1 MNQEAD
7 VFRVVAELIEAYFGG
22 LRRTVRKNLTRL
34 TGAFLRLA
42 LSVRFGYGGLHLTS
56 VARVLPAGKKFKS
69 SYKWLGRFLACK
81 YFDPSSLAECM
92 LALMLGEKPPPW
104 VIVLVDQTT
113 LDGVQVINAAIPFQG
128 RAVPVAWVDFEYP
141 WKTLAPPSQN
151 TVERYLLT
159 WLGMAAP
166 PRVRLILV
174 FDRGYARVELIQDLN
189 RGRHPFLIRARSKV
203 IVEAEVR
210 GRRQRLSLG
219 RLPHRSGRATRYR
232 HVLYQSQKAEPVD
245 IIVYREQGFEQPW
258 FLLVPPDSE
267 AWLPTEQV
275 VRLYRQRRQIEH
287 CFRDWKSHLGLRGL
301 HLHVRKSERLLR
313 LLMGFTLAYLMVL
326 LLGQDPLA
334 QRLRPLFEQ
343 SRRHPRHG
351 TKKVLSALS
360 IALYLLSDSRWGQKM
375 RKRLSAILSRL
386 AQGRG
391 VALLPAF
398 SP

>member
-1 MNQEAD
+1 MNHEMD
-7 VFRVVAELIEAYFGG
+7 VFRAVAELIEAYFAG

-34 TGAFLRLA
+34 TSAFLRLA

-56 VARVLPAGKKFKS
+56 VARVLPEGRKFKS
-69 SYKWLGRFLACK
+69 SYKWLGRFLQCK

-92 LALMLGEKPPPW
+92 LALILGEKPPPW

-113 LDGVQVINAAIPFQG
+113 VDGVQVVNAAIPFQG

-159 WLGMAAP
+159 WLGLAVP
-166 PRVRLILV
+166 SRVRLILV
-174 FDRGYARVELIQDLN
+174 FDRRYARVELIQDLN
-189 RGRHPFLIRARSKV
+189 RGRQPFLIRARSKV
-203 IVEAEVR
+203 IVKAEVR

-245 IIVYREQGFEQPW
+245 IIVYRERGFEQPW

-275 VRLYRQRRQIEH
+275 VRLYRQRVQIEH

-301 HLHVRKSERLLR
+301 HLQVRKSERLLC

-334 QRLRPLFEQ
+334 QHLRPLFEQ
-343 SRRHPRHG
+343 TRLRPRHG
-351 TKKVLSALS
+351 TPRVLSVLS
-360 IALYLLSDSRWGQKM
+360 IALYLLADPRWGQRM
-375 RKRLSAILSRL
+375 RKRLSVILSRL